1 MFLSPEITRVD
12 LLPETASYCKFEIE
26 PLARGYGTTIGNA
39 LRRIMLMNL
48 PGFAATSIKIDGINS
63 EYDELSSTTESLLD
77 ITLNVKQVAAT
88 LCGDIKKKD
97 VIIDVTGPCHVYAN
111 DIQDEDLIIENRGQ
125 KIMTVRE
132 GCHIYMEIRF
142 EAGKGYGSAASRSD
156 SEPGRL
162 QIDSMFSPAKRVN
175 YHVEPTRVGD
185 CTDYDKLTI
194 EVWTDGTKPAQEV
207 LAWSANLLRE
217 NLLVFA
223 GEHDPTLEE
232 VPDEQ

>member
-1 MFLSPEITRVD
+1 MFISPKITRVD
-12 LLPETASYCKFEIE
+12 SLPETASYCKFEIE

-63 EYDELSSTTESLLD
+63 EYDVVNSTTESLLD
-77 ITLNVKQVAAT
+77 IILNVKQIAAT
-88 LCGDIKKKD
+88 LRGELKKKN
-97 VIIDVTGPCHVYAN
+97 VTIDVTGPCHVYAY
-111 DIQDEDLIIENRGQ
+111 DIQDEELIIANHGQ

-132 GCHIYMEIRF
+132 GCHVHMEICF
-142 EAGKGYGSAASRSD
+142 EAGKGYGAAAGRSNAG
-156 SEPGRL
+156 PGSL

-175 YHVEPTRVGD
+175 HYVEATRVGD
-185 CTDYDKLTI
+185 CTDYDKLTMEI
-194 EVWTDGTKPAQEV
+194 WTDGTKPAQEV

-223 GEHDPTLEE
+223 GEHDPALEE